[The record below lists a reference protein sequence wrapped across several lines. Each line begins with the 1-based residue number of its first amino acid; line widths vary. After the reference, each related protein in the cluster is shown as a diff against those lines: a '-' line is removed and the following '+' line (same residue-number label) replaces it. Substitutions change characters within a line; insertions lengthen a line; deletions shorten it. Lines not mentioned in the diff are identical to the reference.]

1 MMQSAK
7 TSVFDDVSYRN
18 IPNENKKTSGLGHA
32 ESAIGCYIYC
42 YFNLTHALYR
52 WDSISNL
59 TQL

>member
-32 ESAIGCYIYC
+32 ESAIGCLWLRLVSY
-42 YFNLTHALYR
+42 NL
-52 WDSISNL
+52 ISEN
-59 TQL
+59 